1 MKLYIKQSIFTLGEK
16 FEVKDIDQNTVY
28 YVEGSFLRIPKQFK
42 ITDRHKNQVAVI
54 ESQILR
60 WLGHYD
66 IKTVGKSI
74 TLKKEFTFL
83 KPVYS
88 IEGINWRL
96 QGDLMGY
103 QYTVT
108 EGSTLIMELRKH
120 WFTWGD
126 SYELNIPNPSD
137 ALLALCIVICVD
149 SELGKTRAA
158 SATT

>member
-1 MKLYIKQSIFTLGEK
+1 
-16 FEVKDIDQNTVY
+16 
-28 YVEGSFLRIPKQFK
+28 
-42 ITDRHKNQVAVI
+42 
-54 ESQILR
+54 
-60 WLGHYD
+60 
-66 IKTVGKSI
+66 
-74 TLKKEFTFL
+74 
-83 KPVYS
+83 
-88 IEGINWRL
+88 
-96 QGDLMGY
+96 MGY

-149 SELGKTRAA
+149 YELGKTRAA